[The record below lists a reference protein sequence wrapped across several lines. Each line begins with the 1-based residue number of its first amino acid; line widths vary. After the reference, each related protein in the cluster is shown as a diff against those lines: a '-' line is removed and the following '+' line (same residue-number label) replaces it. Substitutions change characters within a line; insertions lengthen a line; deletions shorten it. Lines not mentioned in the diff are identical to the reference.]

1 MRVRYRALDRCVL
14 AVAKEGAVRDWA
26 AYIGTVPGVNYER
39 EWQAVVYDGSKLPQE
54 VAELLFP
61 DFKDLTWRR

>member
-1 MRVRYRALDRCVL
+1 MRVRCRALDKCVL
-14 AVAKEGAVRDWA
+14 AVAKEGAAQDWA
-26 AYIGTVPGVNYER
+26 AYIGAVPGINHER
-39 EWQAVVYDGSKLPQE
+39 EWHTVVSEGSKLPQE